1 MKLTSETVAQ
11 VVDYYQKLVPKEYE
25 VTSDIRWNIKDAN
38 KVDGYFEDINSNGS
52 TIVNSYFIYFRKVDE
67 ILSLEMAIEKFNLP
81 ELEKVLHQI

>member
-67 ILSLEMAIEKFNLP
+67 ILSLEMGIEKFNLP